1 MLLVK
6 PYMIKKII
14 ISSGIFLLFIP
25 FIVKA
30 ENTSQLSAIERADIL
45 YSEGNISEALR
56 ILSTYKP
63 PSKDLSE
70 YYKVYARALRKAGQL
85 SKSIV
90 FLRLAYIYSDDE
102 EEKQTLMIER
112 AETYQEMGYYN
123 EAAIAFKV
131 FHRVFDN
138 PKYREKVN
146 IGIADS
152 LFKIGLYNEA
162 MEYYKKAG
170 ESSRALYGL
179 ANTLTATGR
188 IKEANSIYISLIQR
202 DSWQARYSPETRYY
216 IGENFRLMGRFN
228 DAILYLNSIKDL
240 PMKYNASISLGL
252 IALEKNDIEQAIKY
266 FKDASNSSNRQ
277 LKRRAL
283 FHLAEAYEKLGR
295 YSESISVL
303 LEIRNKYPY
312 GKDYDAS
319 LLRLSRIYKNEGRF
333 NEAAL
338 LLRELLFRRS
348 PERDALDELESI
360 ILLTMEK
367 DKVVFLKLWKSF
379 GNLLLD
385 PSRSE
390 SIIKIVNGLRE
401 SVVSFIDTCKWLIKY
416 GTDEDKI
423 MGKIELADYY
433 ADLGDSSSS
442 LRYLQD
448 IYLKKSD
455 PSINDRILRIKA
467 KNYLL
472 VGEKQKSLDAI
483 LSIKEI
489 DIKDASFL
497 PNTISSRRDLLRAID
512 FLKRAHNKFTDS
524 IQINIKLADLLF
536 INGEKSE
543 ALKHY
548 FKAAELL
555 DKNEPDSD
563 EINWV
568 YYRISAISDNDRDI
582 KNSIEN
588 IRKKKGIIAKYADV
602 RLMELDIKKRKD
614 YLGWN

>member
-1 MLLVK
+1 MLTK
-6 PYMIKKII
+6 PYMIQKII
-14 ISSGIFLLFIP
+14 ISSGIFLLIIP
-25 FIVKA
+25 FVVKA

-45 YSEGNISEALR
+45 YFEGNVSEALR

-63 PSKDLSE
+63 SSKDLSA

-90 FLRLAYIYSDDE
+90 FLRLAYIYSEDE

-131 FHRVFDN
+131 FQKIFDN

-146 IGIADS
+146 LGIADS
-152 LFKIGLYNEA
+152 LFKTGRFNEA

-179 ANTLTATGR
+179 ANTLNATGR
-188 IKEANSIYISLIQR
+188 IREANSIYVSLIQR
-202 DSWQARYSPETRYY
+202 DSWQARYSPETKYN

-252 IALEKNDIEQAIKY
+252 IALEKNDVEQAIKY
-266 FKDASNSSNRQ
+266 FNDASNASDRQ
-277 LKRRAL
+277 LKRKAL
-283 FHLAEAYEKLGR
+283 LYLADAYEKLGKHN
-295 YSESISVL
+295 ESISVL
-303 LEIRNKYPY
+303 LKIRNKYPY
-312 GKDYDAS
+312 GRDYDAS

-360 ILLTMEK
+360 VLLTMEK
-367 DKVVFLKLWKSF
+367 DREVFLKLWKSF
-379 GNLLLD
+379 GKLLHD
-385 PSRSE
+385 PSRSDA
-390 SIIKIVNGLRE
+390 IIKIVKGLRG
-401 SVVSFIDTCKWLIKY
+401 SGMSFIDACKWLIKY

-423 MGKIELADYY
+423 IGRIELADYY
-433 ADLGDSSSS
+433 ADLGDASSS
-442 LRYLQD
+442 LKYLQD

-467 KNYLL
+467 KSYLFG
-472 VGEKQKSLDAI
+472 GEGQKSLDAI

-489 DIKDASFL
+489 DIKDTIFL
-497 PNTISSRRDLLRAID
+497 PTSISSKRDLLRAID
-512 FLKRAHNKFTDS
+512 FLKRANNKFGDS
-524 IQINIKLADLLF
+524 IQVNIRLADFLF

-543 ALKHY
+543 ALKY
-548 FKAAELL
+548 YYKAAELL
-555 DKNEPDSD
+555 DKNEPDSE

-568 YYRISAISDNDRDI
+568 YYRISSISDDEGDI

-602 RLMELDIKKRKD
+602 RLMELEIKKRKD
-614 YLGWN
+614 QLGWN